1 MRSSASRSASMRN
14 PSCTPGFTLA
24 KVASRRVFVV
34 TALVAAL
41 AIVPSAASAGAHRA
55 HRAHLASFPSCSRFV
70 HYARSH
76 ALKELRTMA
85 QPVYGSPFPRPA
97 PGPPV
102 RAAIA
107 ALLVPRNS
115 STLSEVDVSDPAH
128 MKFVKT
134 MSVNGGYLDARMT
147 GHTARVVFTAMPTAI
162 PMLAAAQPA
171 TVRARIGRSTTP
183 LWRPSYTLRRGR
195 KGHASRHALVRCT
208 SIQRPVDFS
217 GLDSLTVLT
226 IDLDKGLDPV
236 DSDAIMTDGQ
246 TVYASTKSLYVATQ
260 QALVERPDT
269 AQPPPDQF
277 TEIHKFDISDPDQ
290 TTYLGSGAVSGTLL
304 NQYSMSEQDGF
315 LRVASTEAPLWWS
328 PDTNKPSQSY
338 VTVLAQQ
345 GGALTQ
351 VGRVGGLGQGQRIF
365 AVRFLGDVGYV
376 VTFRQIDPL
385 YTIGLSD
392 PTNPRVLGSVELQGY
407 SAYLHPVGHGL
418 PLG

>member
-1 MRSSASRSASMRN
+1 M
-14 PSCTPGFTLA
+14 
-24 KVASRRVFVV
+24 V
-34 TALVAAL
+34 TALAAAL
-41 AIVPSAASAGAHRA
+41 AVVPSTASAGAHRA

-85 QPVYGSPFPRPA
+85 QPVYGSPFPQPMTVTPQRGAPNAETAPSAPTAGGQQGQDFSGTNVQEAGVDEPDLVKTDGKTIFAVEDGSLFAIDAKSDPPKLVGSLSLDGYGQQLLLSGDKLLVLGGAGIAYPIGVPIERPA

-107 ALLVPRNS
+107 APLVPRNS

-171 TVRARIGRSTTP
+171 TVRARVGRSTTP

-236 DSDAIMTDGQ
+236 DSDAVMTDGQ

-260 QALVERPDT
+260 QALVEGWDGTSWTEDTPSSAPPALDAIASAANPDT
-269 AQPPPDQF
+269 
-277 TEIHKFDISDPDQ
+277 
-290 TTYLGSGAVSGTLL
+290 GAV
-304 NQYSMSEQDGF
+304 Y
-315 LRVASTEAPLWWS
+315 
-328 PDTNKPSQSY
+328 
-338 VTVLAQQ
+338 
-345 GGALTQ
+345 
-351 VGRVGGLGQGQRIF
+351 
-365 AVRFLGDVGYV
+365 
-376 VTFRQIDPL
+376 
-385 YTIGLSD
+385 
-392 PTNPRVLGSVELQGY
+392 VLGFPTGSSGQPGTTAQTWVY
-407 SAYLHPVGHGL
+407 SSP
-418 PLG
+418 